1 MFNNNNITIAIPTY
15 ERRELLAET
24 LSSALK
30 QDFEG
35 DWKIVICDNSH
46 TDLRNEDYPLIKKLL
61 ENSKVKYI
69 HNKKNLGMFGNWN
82 KCLSVCETE
91 FISILCD
98 DDLLDPNFLSV
109 TDNLISKANDGVAY
123 LGNTNAIGDDSFLNA
138 AHFSFELKIRNLVKK
153 FINYCSKNNIN
164 SSRVINDA
172 DLFYGNPTNSGPL
185 AITIDVAKAR
195 EIGGYRAEAG
205 GGADWDLLVRLSQKG
220 TLYLS
225 KNIVG
230 KYRYEDNATFHDG
243 VMESFIDSGSI
254 IRLGLISL
262 DASILRKSLFKLA
275 NFLQNKLQN
284 RRYKLIL
291 KSRDMVNNKMSVSNF
306 LNLVIIFIM
315 RIFLRATVKVF
326 SYVK

>member
-1 MFNNNNITIAIPTY
+1 LLNNITIAIPTY

-24 LSSALK
+24 LSSAL
-30 QDFEG
+30 QQNFDG
-35 DWKIVICDNSH
+35 DWKILICDNSH
-46 TDLRNEDYPLIKKLL
+46 EDIRNEFSPLLKELL
-61 ENSKVKYI
+61 EDPKVKYI
-69 HNKKNLGMFGNWN
+69 HNEKNLGMYGNWN
-82 KCLSVCETE
+82 KCLSTCETK

-98 DDLLDPNFLSV
+98 DDLLDPNFLSEM
-109 TDNLISKANDGVAY
+109 DNLISKMNDGVAY

-153 FINYCSKNNIN
+153 FINYCFKNNIN
-164 SSRVINDA
+164 STRVINDA

-185 AITIDVAKAR
+185 GITIDVAEAR
-195 EIGGYRAEAG
+195 EVGGYRAEAG
-205 GGADWDLLVRLSQKG
+205 GGADWDLLVRLSKKG

-230 KYRYEDNATFHDG
+230 KYRYEDNGAFKDG
-243 VMESFIDSGSI
+243 VMESLIDSGSI
-254 IRLGLISL
+254 IRPGLISL
-262 DASILRKSLFKLA
+262 DASILRKLLFKLA

-291 KSRDMVNNKMSVSNF
+291 KSRDMVNSKMSVSNF
-306 LNLVIIFIM
+306 SNLVIIFIM